1 VDGAV
6 EVLAG
11 RLSGLPGVVAVA
23 LGGSRALGC
32 AGPASDW
39 DLGVYYRDSRRR
51 LDPGDI
57 RALGYAGEVSE
68 HGGWGPVMLGGAWL
82 RVDRHRVDVHYRD
95 LDLVERWLADAQEG
109 KFEVHVQGG
118 YLVGAPTYVL
128 VGELALAQ
136 VLQGQVERVQTYP
149 PALRQ
154 SASRY
159 WSGTADFA
167 LAYAN
172 TYVDRADPVGCA
184 GCLIKAVLA
193 TAHARLAQRGE
204 WVLNEKRLV
213 TDAGLAGAR
222 PILAGVG
229 ANPEALRSSVD
240 AIARLVS
247 AHVAARGTR
256 P

>member
-1 VDGAV
+1 M
-6 EVLAG
+6 
-11 RLSGLPGVVAVA
+11 A
-23 LGGSRALGC
+23 LGGSHALGR
-32 AGPASDW
+32 ADPASDW
-39 DLGVYYRDSRRR
+39 DLGVYYRDSRQR

-57 RALGYAGEVSE
+57 RALGYAGEVSD
-68 HGGWGPVMLGGAWL
+68 HGGWGPIMLGGAWL
-82 RVDRHRVDVHYRD
+82 TVGGPGSTASPHEREGVRVDVHYRD

-109 KFEVHVQGG
+109 RFQVHVQGG

-128 VGELALAQ
+128 VGELAVAQ
-136 VLQGQVERVQTYP
+136 VLHGHVERVQTYP

-167 LAYAN
+167 LAYAS
-172 TYVDRADPVGCA
+172 TYVDRADPVGCD
-184 GCLIKAVLA
+184 GCLIRAVLA

-213 TDAGLAGAR
+213 TDAGLTGAR
-222 PILAGVG
+222 PVLASVG
-229 ANPEALRSSVD
+229 ANPQELRSSVD
-240 AIARLVS
+240 TIARLVS
-247 AHVAARGTR
+247 AHVAATGER